1 MSEPGRII
9 GGADSARW
17 DEIRGAVERARKS
30 SFYARHL
37 ATVRLDRP
45 EDFASVPLTTKQDV
59 AAAGA
64 FDLLAVPPSHAW
76 HYHESSGTTGKPVS
90 TWCGLAEL
98 GRMAELI
105 TAAVP
110 ELGAPETML
119 LNRFPSFAPIHFL
132 MEEVLRRTGRCHI
145 AAGSMSWDV
154 PFGRA
159 VEFMRQLPV
168 TVLAT
173 LPFEMVLLR
182 EAGRE
187 LGIDVVRECTN
198 LRAVVLGGAVLPPA
212 FKRWIEQ
219 AWQVRVVEIYGSNET
234 MLLGIGCT
242 EGRLHLATDL
252 FEAELLDPATLTPV
266 ASGNTGVL
274 TVTSLVHEVM
284 PLVRYVTGDLVQID
298 AAPCACGRA
307 TPTAQVLGRATELIT
322 IAGRTITP
330 AALVDAC
337 YEFLSA
343 VGGRVFFVV
352 VLKRGIELLV
362 ETPSPRPATTALEEV
377 RLAETLGVP
386 VTVQWLGDGEVFDR
400 TALFRTPKIYK
411 PGQVS
416 DWRGEGRKTITVM
429 EALLEWPKFGFGA
442 LRDIVV
448 REIKNARRRKK
459 LAATDK

>member
-1 MSEPGRII
+1 MSFTPERWESLR
-9 GGADSARW
+9 SAV
-17 DEIRGAVERARKS
+17 GRARKS

-37 ATVRLDRP
+37 ATARLEEP
-45 EDFASVPLTTKQDV
+45 GDFARLPVTRKQDL
-59 AAAGA
+59 AAGGA
-64 FDLLAVPPSHAW
+64 FDMLAVPPSQAW
-76 HYHESSGTTGKPVS
+76 HYHESSGTTGQPIS

-98 GRMAELI
+98 GQMAGLI
-105 TAAVP
+105 ASSVP
-110 ELGAPETML
+110 ELGADDAML

-159 VEFMRQLPV
+159 LEFLRNLPV

-187 LGIDVVRECTN
+187 LGVDVVRECAG
-198 LRAVVLGGAVLPPA
+198 LKAVLLGGAVLPPA

-219 AWQVRVVEIYGSNET
+219 VWQVRVVEIYGSNET
-234 MLLGIGCT
+234 MLLGIGCP
-242 EGRLHLATDL
+242 EGGLHLATDL
-252 FEAELLDPATLTPV
+252 FEPELLDPTTMAPV
-266 ASGNTGVL
+266 PAGSPGVL

-298 AAPCACGRA
+298 PAPCVCGRTA
-307 TPTAQVLGRATELIT
+307 PTIRVLGRATEM
-322 IAGRTITP
+322 IAMGKRTITP
-330 AALVDAC
+330 SALVDAC
-337 YEFLSA
+337 YEFATA
-343 VGGRVFFVV
+343 VGVRVFFVV
-352 VLKRGIELLV
+352 VLKRGIEVLV
-362 ETPSPRPATTALEEV
+362 ETPSPKPATTALEEV

-386 VTVQWLGDGEVFDR
+386 VTVQWLPDGEVLDR
-400 TALFRTPKIYK
+400 SALFRTPKIYK

-429 EALLEWPKFGFGA
+429 EALLEWPKFGLGT
-442 LRDIVV
+442 LGGIVT

-459 LAATDK
+459 LAATDR

>member
-1 MSEPGRII
+1 MSDPARTGSI
-9 GGADSARW
+9 GGSRW
-17 DEIRGAVERARKS
+17 DEIRAAVERARKS
-30 SFYARHL
+30 SYYARTL
-37 ATVRLDRP
+37 AGARLDEP
-45 EDFASVPLTTKQDV
+45 ADFARLPVTRKQDV
-59 AAAGA
+59 AEAGS
-64 FDLLAVPPSHAW
+64 FDFLAVPPSRAW

-98 GRMAELI
+98 ARMAEII
-105 TAAVP
+105 TTSVP
-110 ELGAPETML
+110 ELGAPEAML

-132 MEEVLRRTGRCHI
+132 MEEVLRGTGRCHI

-159 VEFMRQLPV
+159 LAFLRDLPV
-168 TVLAT
+168 SVLAT

-187 LGIDVVRECTN
+187 LGIDVVRDCAKLKT
-198 LRAVVLGGAVLPPA
+198 VILGGAVLPPA

-219 AWQVRVVEIYGSNET
+219 AWNVRVVEIYGSNET
-234 MLLGIGCT
+234 MLLGIGCP

-252 FEAELLDPATLTPV
+252 LEVELLDPGTLQAVPPG
-266 ASGNTGVL
+266 SPGVF
-274 TVTSLVHEVM
+274 TITSLVHEVM

-298 AAPCACGRA
+298 AEPCPCGRA
-307 TPTAQVLGRATELIT
+307 TPTARVLGRATELVT
-322 IAGRTITP
+322 IGGRTITP
-330 AALVDAC
+330 SALVDAC
-337 YEFLSA
+337 YEFITA
-343 VGGRVFFVV
+343 VGARVFFVV

-386 VTVQWLGDGEVFDR
+386 VTVQWLAEGDVFDR

-416 DWRGEGRKTITVM
+416 DWRGEGRKTITIM
-429 EALLEWPKFGFGA
+429 EALLEWPKFGLGT
-442 LRDIVV
+442 LGGIVT

>member
-1 MSEPGRII
+1 M
-9 GGADSARW
+9 ARW
-17 DEIRGAVERARKS
+17 DEVRAAVERARKS

-37 ATVRLDRP
+37 ATARLDAP
-45 EDFASVPLTTKQDV
+45 DDFARLPVTTKQDV
-59 AAAGA
+59 AAASP
-64 FDLLAVPPSHAW
+64 FDMLAVPPAQAW

-90 TWCGLAEL
+90 TWCGLQEL
-98 GRMAELI
+98 GRMAEII
-105 TAAVP
+105 TTSVP
-110 ELGAPETML
+110 ELGAPDTML

-132 MEEVLRRTGRCHI
+132 MEEVLRGTGRCHI

-168 TVLAT
+168 SVLAT

-187 LGIDVVRECTN
+187 LGIDVVRECGKLKT
-198 LRAVVLGGAVLPPA
+198 VILGGAVLPPA
-212 FKRWIEQ
+212 FKRWI
-219 AWQVRVVEIYGSNET
+219 ADTWQVRVVEIYGSNET
-234 MLLGIGCT
+234 MLLGIGCP

-252 FEAELLDPATLTPV
+252 FEAELLDPVTTAPV
-266 ASGNTGVL
+266 ADGQPGIM

-298 AAPCACGRA
+298 QRPCACGRA
-307 TPTAQVLGRATELIT
+307 TPTAQVLGRAAEIAI
-322 IAGRTITP
+322 IAGRQITP

-337 YEFLSA
+337 YEFISA
-343 VGGRVFFVV
+343 VGARVFFVV
-352 VLKRGIELLV
+352 VLKRGIELMV

-386 VTVQWLGDGEVFDR
+386 VTVQWLPEGEVFDR

-442 LRDIVV
+442 LRDIVM

-459 LAATDK
+459 LAASDRPARR